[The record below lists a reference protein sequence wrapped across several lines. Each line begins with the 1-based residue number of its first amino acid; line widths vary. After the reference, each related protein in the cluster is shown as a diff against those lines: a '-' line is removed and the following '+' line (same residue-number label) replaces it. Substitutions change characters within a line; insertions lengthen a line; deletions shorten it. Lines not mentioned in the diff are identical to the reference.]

1 MQVESDKEMTEN
13 NNTEDKDK
21 DVNIDESANI
31 ENSNEERSS
40 KIDES
45 VNIENS
51 NEEQSSKIV
60 ELANIE
66 NSNEERSSK
75 IDQSE
80 EVKKKSPVSVS
91 VVGVRF
97 RSCGKV
103 YTFEIGNLEVTQGTK
118 VVVDSKMGLSMG
130 NVVTSKHVME
140 RKGEPLKKVLRIANE
155 QDFETAKNNRSF
167 EDEARAFCVEKVKGL
182 KMPMKIVTTET
193 TLDKK
198 RIVFYFTADGRID
211 FRELVRD
218 LAGKFKTRIEM
229 KQVGVRDEVKLLGGI
244 GCCGRQACCSLF
256 LTSFEPV
263 TIRMAKQQDLSIN
276 QSKLSGI
283 CGRLMCCLGYEYK
296 NGESYSPARVKRA
309 DKIANVASGLCDE
322 AESKIED
329 GPGVAGESVIT
340 DKPSAD
346 KGIAENIKDKAE
358 ETKPKRPARR
368 ERHFKSHKR
377 GAKKHDAE
385 KSPEKTVTDKDKKS
399 EDTSSTSRPM
409 NKRKKFWRKKKQ

>member
-1 MQVESDKEMTEN
+1 MQAESDKEMTEN
-13 NNTEDKDK
+13 NDTIDKDK
-21 DVNIDESANI
+21 ELEIDESANI
-31 ENSNEERSS
+31 ENA
-40 KIDES
+40 D
-45 VNIENS
+45 
-51 NEEQSSKIV
+51 EEQ
-60 ELANIE
+60 L
-66 NSNEERSSK
+66 SK
-75 IDQSE
+75 IDQSA

-103 YTFEIGNLEVTQGTK
+103 YTFEIGNLEVSPGTK

-130 NVVTSKHVME
+130 NVVTSKHLME

-155 QDFETAKNNRSF
+155 QDFETTKNNRSF

-182 KMPMKIVTTET
+182 NMPMKIVTTET

-229 KQVGVRDEVKLLGGI
+229 RQIGVRDEVKLLGGI

-296 NGESYSPARVKRA
+296 NGESYGPGRGKKSGNFAK
-309 DKIANVASGLCDE
+309 VASGLCDE
-322 AESKIED
+322 AENIIEA
-329 GPGVAGESVIT
+329 GPDIADEPVIT

-346 KGIAENIKDKAE
+346 QGTTENKKDKAE
-358 ETKPKRPARR
+358 ETRPEGPARKKR
-368 ERHFKSHKR
+368 YFKRNKR
-377 GAKKHDAE
+377 GARKHASEKTAE
-385 KSPEKTVTDKDKKS
+385 KPVADKDKKS
-399 EDTSSTSRPM
+399 EDTSVKSRPL
-409 NKRKKFWRKKKQ
+409 NKRKKFWKKKKQES

>member
-13 NNTEDKDK
+13 NNIIDKDK
-21 DVNIDESANI
+21 EPEIDGSENIESSGENQPRNIDQPV
-31 ENSNEERSS
+31 
-40 KIDES
+40 KDE
-45 VNIENS
+45 
-51 NEEQSSKIV
+51 
-60 ELANIE
+60 
-66 NSNEERSSK
+66 
-75 IDQSE
+75 
-80 EVKKKSPVSVS
+80 KKSPQIDGSENNKSSGEDQPGNINKPVKVEKKAPRSVS

-103 YTFEIGNLEVTQGTK
+103 YTFEVGNLEVSPGTK

-130 NVVTSKHVME
+130 NVVTSKHLME

-155 QDFETAKNNRSF
+155 QDYETTKNNRSF

-182 KMPMKIVTTET
+182 NMPMKIVTTET

-218 LAGKFKTRIEM
+218 LAGQFKTRIEM
-229 KQVGVRDEVKLLGGI
+229 RQIGVRDEVKLLGGI

-296 NGESYSPARVKRA
+296 NGESYAPARRKKA
-309 DKIANVASGLCDE
+309 GKFAKEANGLCDE
-322 AESKIED
+322 AKSKIEV
-329 GPGVAGESVIT
+329 GPDVANGPVIS

-346 KGIAENIKDKAE
+346 QGIAENKNNKAG
-358 ETKPKRPARR
+358 ETKPEGPARKKR
-368 ERHFKSHKR
+368 YFKRNKR
-377 GAKKHDAE
+377 GAKKHGAE
-385 KSPEKTVTDKDKKS
+385 KQTQKPVTDKDKKS
-399 EDTSSTSRPM
+399 EDTSGKSRPM
-409 NKRKKFWRKKKQ
+409 NKRKKFWRKKKKES